1 MRTDWIP
8 HALVALAA
16 FGGLYALLR
25 IASRAWGERW
35 AAFRRRP
42 RWQQLVVAAV
52 LLWLA
57 LRVARLGGRALLVY
71 LGALAFLAAWGEV
84 AAHDRAR
91 RAARTP

>member
-1 MRTDWIP
+1 MRFDWVP
-8 HALVALAA
+8 HALLALAA
-16 FGGLYALLR
+16 FGGLYLVLR

-35 AAFRRRP
+35 AALRRRP
-42 RWQQLVVAAV
+42 RWQQLAAAAL

-71 LGALAFLAAWGEV
+71 LGLLAFLAAWGEI

-91 RAARTP
+91 RGARAP

>member
-1 MRTDWIP
+1 MRFDWVP
-8 HALVALAA
+8 HALLALAA
-16 FGGLYALLR
+16 FAGLYLLLR

-35 AAFRRRP
+35 AVFRRRP
-42 RWQQLVVAAV
+42 RWQQFLVAAA

-57 LRVARLGGRALLVY
+57 LKVARFGGRALLVY
-71 LGALAFLAAWGEV
+71 LALLAFLAAWGEV